1 MVFRINTLNSAVC
14 PSCCYCMDLIPEIN
28 TNQTIIADRTRPE
41 PCACQQH
48 YKIIISGCLS
58 SRWHG
63 LFLFFA
69 CGLLLFALEETV
81 DNKTRRDDNIYVLI
95 CFPVCVVFAKS
106 STVAYTLN
114 FSLCRPAVLIPQ
126 TMCVIEQK
134 CAVTLLND
142 QMHDL
147 SCWIIKRMGE
157 LFWVSISQNAL
168 ATT

>member
-1 MVFRINTLNSAVC
+1 MVFSWFLLVG
-14 PSCCYCMDLIPEIN
+14 CM
-28 TNQTIIADRTRPE
+28 
-41 PCACQQH
+41 
-48 YKIIISGCLS
+48 
-58 SRWHG
+58 
-63 LFLFFA
+63 
-69 CGLLLFALEETV
+69 LLFALEETV
-81 DNKTRRDDNIYVLI
+81 DNKTRRDDNIYVPI

-106 STVAYTLN
+106 SAVACTLN

-126 TMCVIEQK
+126 TMCVFVQK